1 MVNPGLGQGEDIPA
15 ILSALDI
22 PQDRVLIADQY
33 RVVFD
38 PYAPSAM
45 AKIYNAMDVLL
56 NPAMGEGFGI
66 TVLEAQACGVPA
78 IVTDFTAMREVCGAG
93 WHVKHQPYWT
103 GLGSWQAIPDVDDI
117 VSALGGVL
125 RPVAGGTRHKMAQG
139 ARGARVAVRPAA
151 GAQAAHAS
159 GAEGG

>member
-1 MVNPGLGQGEDIPA
+1 
-15 ILSALDI
+15 
-22 PQDRVLIADQY
+22 
-33 RVVFD
+33 
-38 PYAPSAM
+38 
-45 AKIYNAMDVLL
+45 MDVLL

-117 VSALGGVL
+117 VSALEECYDRSSRRASQDGAG
-125 RPVAGGTRHKMAQG
+125 RPW
-139 ARGARVAVRPAA
+139 ARVAVRLP
-151 GAQAAHAS
+151 GAEAAHAP
-159 GAEGG
+159 GAAGG